1 MAVSATAAPGM
12 TAGDTIPG
20 EYIVTFAP
28 AVEDARGVA
37 QRLVDAQHGTLR
49 FAYSHALRGFSA
61 ALSTQAAEAL
71 SRNPNV
77 ASIEPDLTIAADDVE
92 KSPPSWG
99 LDRIDQSALP
109 LDGQYAYAGNG
120 SGVNV
125 YIIDT
130 GIDFAHPE
138 FEGRAA
144 AAFTAVDDGNGA
156 NDCYGHG
163 THVAGTVGGS
173 TVGVAK
179 GVSLYAVR
187 VLSCTGGGSISGLL
201 AGIDWLTANAKH
213 PAVANMSLGTSWS
226 SQINAAIAAAVQSG
240 ITVVTSAGNNATDA
254 CNQSPAAEPSAITVA
269 ASNTTDAQSYYS
281 NWGNCVDLYAP
292 GDAIES
298 AHMGGGYVQMTGT
311 SMSSPHVAGAA
322 ALVLQNTPSASPADV
337 ASRLTSLAATRKL
350 TGLGRGSPNLLLQ
363 VLGLSDPLQ
372 LPSPWPIT
380 APAAPVAS
388 FTVSCIGNRSSCTV
402 DGRRST
408 DGSPITGWLWDF
420 GNGTTSTAGPTASV
434 QYSATGVYTI
444 TLTITD
450 GLGRSATAR
459 QSVKIRRL

>member
-1 MAVSATAAPGM
+1 VSAIATPSM
-12 TAGDTIPG
+12 IAGDTIPG
-20 EYIVTFAP
+20 EYVVTFAP
-28 AVEDARGVA
+28 SVEDAPGIA
-37 QRLVDAQHGTLR
+37 KQLVDAHQGTLR
-49 FAYSHALRGFSA
+49 FTYSHALRGFSA
-61 ALSTQAAEAL
+61 KLSMQAAEAL
-71 SRNPNV
+71 ARNPNV
-77 ASIEPDLTIAADDVE
+77 ASIGPDVTIAADDVE
-92 KSPPSWG
+92 KNPPSWG
-99 LDRIDQSALP
+99 LDRIDQAALP

-125 YIIDT
+125 YIIDS

-187 VLSCTGGGSISGLL
+187 VLGCTGGGSMSALL

-213 PAVANMSLGTSWS
+213 PAVANLSLGTSWS
-226 SQINAAIAAAVQSG
+226 SQLNAAVAAAVQAG
-240 ITVVTSAGNNATDA
+240 ITIVTSAGNNSTDA

-269 ASNTTDAQSYYS
+269 ASSPTDAQSYYS
-281 NWGNCVDLYAP
+281 NWGSCVDLYAP

-322 ALVLQNTPSASPADV
+322 ALVLQATPSASPADV
-337 ASRLTSLAATRKL
+337 ASRVITLTATRKL
-350 TGLGRGSPNLLLQ
+350 TGLGKGSANRLLQ
-363 VLGLSDPLQ
+363 ITGLSETTLTSASP
-372 LPSPWPIT
+372 PSGS
-380 APAAPVAS
+380 AAPVAS
-388 FTVSCIGNRSSCTV
+388 FSVSCAANRGSCTV
-402 DGRRST
+402 DGSRST
-408 DGSPITGWLWDF
+408 DGSPITDWLWDF
-420 GNGTTSTAGPTASV
+420 GNGTTSTVGPIASV
-434 QYSATGVYTI
+434 KYGATGAYTI

-450 GLGRSATAR
+450 GLGRSATAH
-459 QSVKIRRL
+459 QSLKIRRL